1 MTSTATATL
10 PTLLMLS
17 ATLLTA
23 ISGLPLLVRTL
34 QPATAQRIATVITTL
49 AAGAGTAGALAVL
62 LGRNAGIWNVD
73 WPLPFGPTTFG
84 LDPLTALVALPI
96 LIISACC
103 SIYALD
109 YWPAAS
115 NLRTVRKLT
124 IFFGL
129 MVASMLGVV
138 MARSAGLFLLAWE
151 IMALSAYFILTT
163 DDHTPAVRDAGT
175 VYMICTH
182 IGTLA
187 LFALFALLKVDS
199 GSFVFPMPGSLSA
212 VGPLATACFLL
223 MLFGF
228 GFKAGVMPLH
238 IWLPAAHANAPS
250 HVSAIMSGV
259 ILKIG
264 IYGLIRFLSFFTGI
278 PLWWGMLVL
287 TLGMISGI
295 VGVIFALG
303 QHDLKRLLAYHS
315 IENIGI
321 IVMGIGTALIGAA
334 TGSSLLV
341 LLGLA
346 GALLHLI
353 NHATFKALLFL
364 GAGSIIHGTGTREI
378 DRMGGLLRR
387 QPWTSAAFLTGAVAI
402 CGLPPLNGFISELLI
417 YLGFFNGVIG
427 HDGAAAIGAALAT
440 PALALIGGLA
450 VACFVKVFG
459 VVFLGEP
466 RTPEAARAHEAGWL
480 MRTSMIILA
489 TICVTIG
496 IAPVL
501 MAPLLDAAV
510 SAWLPGTSTL
520 PALASVAPFTW
531 ITVLALSLISLLLL
545 GVFWLRSRL
554 LNAPLTNAATWGCG
568 YLAPTSRMQYSA
580 SSFAALLVD
589 FFSGLLRPERH
600 APLVQGPFP
609 AKAHF
614 ASHVPE
620 TVLEHVYLPLLGWI
634 NLKLSVLRRV
644 QHGQLHLYILYT
656 LITLIVLILISL
668 P

>member
-1 MTSTATATL
+1 MTNTATANL

-17 ATLLTA
+17 ALLLTA
-23 ISGLPLLVRTL
+23 LSGLPLLIKIIR
-34 QPATAQRIATVITTL
+34 PATAQRITTVMVVL
-49 AAGAGTAGALAVL
+49 AAGAGTAGALPVL
-62 LGRNAGIWNVD
+62 LGRISITWD
-73 WPLPFGPTTFG
+73 SPWPLPFGPTAFG

-96 LIISACC
+96 LIIAACC
-103 SIYALD
+103 SIYALG
-109 YWPAAS
+109 YWPAET
-115 NLRTVRKLT
+115 NPRTVRKLT
-124 IFFGL
+124 IFYGL
-129 MVASMLGVV
+129 LVASLLGVT

-151 IMALSAYFILTT
+151 VMALSAYFVLTA

-175 VYMICTH
+175 VYLICTH
-182 IGTLA
+182 TGTLA
-187 LFALFALLKVDS
+187 LFAVFALLKADS
-199 GSFVFPMPGSLSA
+199 GSFGFPLAGSLPA
-212 VGPLATACFLL
+212 TGPLGTACFLL
-223 MLFGF
+223 ILFGF
-228 GFKAGVMPLH
+228 GFKAGIMPLH

-250 HVSAIMSGV
+250 HVSAVMSGV

-278 PLWWGMLVL
+278 PLWWGILVL

-303 QHDLKRLLAYHS
+303 QHDIKRLLAYHS

-334 TGSSLLV
+334 TGSTLLV
-341 LLGLA
+341 LLGMA

-364 GAGSIIHGTGTREI
+364 GAGSVIHALGTREL

-387 QPWTSAAFLTGAVAI
+387 QPWTGLAFLTGAVAI
-402 CGLPPLNGFISELLI
+402 CGLPPLNGFVSELLI

-427 HDGAAAIGAALAT
+427 HDGAAAVGTALAA

-466 RTPEAARAHEAGWL
+466 RTLEAAQAHESGWL
-480 MRTSMIILA
+480 MRAPMAVLA
-489 TICVTIG
+489 VICMAIG
-496 IAPVL
+496 IAPIL

-510 SAWLPGTSTL
+510 SAWLPGTGRL

-531 ITVLALSLISLLLL
+531 ITVLALCLIIAVLA
-545 GVFWLRSRL
+545 GFFWLRSRL
-554 LNAPLTNAATWGCG
+554 RNAPLAKAATWGCG

-580 SSFAALLVD
+580 SSFAALLID

-600 APLVQGPFP
+600 AANVQGPFP
-609 AKAHF
+609 GRSRF
-614 ASHVPE
+614 TSHVPE
-620 TVLEHVYLPLLGWI
+620 TVLEQVYLPFLVWL
-634 NLKLSVLRRV
+634 NHKFSTLRRV

-656 LITLIVLILISL
+656 LITLIVLILVSL